1 MFNFFDNTPQPE
13 KNKPSNKDK
22 FSKFN
27 AKPMKKQNVEGFEMM
42 NGKLNG
48 SEYMSNRMEMFDLET
63 TKDSMKTGLESLV
76 AMIPGTKENM
86 EDMKKE
92 KMGHKE
98 MMGHKEKMGHKE
110 NMDVMGLFKETMGHK
125 EEEEEKESMDIMGMV
140 KDSLGMKEK
149 KGDKKKK
156 GNKKKKEAMT
166 MFAKEGMGHN
176 DDEEEIDDEDLLK
189 ELKDMEKDQEA
200 NMEEGMMNMTMDKNT
215 QVFAGGITIIALL
228 LLFKFMQK
236 K

>member
-76 AMIPGTKENM
+76 AMIPGNKENM

-92 KMGHKE
+92 KMASR
-98 MMGHKEKMGHKE
+98 E
-110 NMDVMGLFKETMGHK
+110 NMDVMGLIKSNMGD
-125 EEEEEKESMDIMGMV
+125 EDEDEGEKENMDIMGMV

-156 GNKKKKEAMT
+156 GGKKKKEAMT
-166 MFAKEGMGHN
+166 MFAKEGMGHD

-189 ELKDMEKDQEA
+189 ELEDMEKDQEA

>member
-27 AKPMKKQNVEGFEMM
+27 AKPMKKKDVEGFEMM

-48 SEYMSNRMEMFDLET
+48 SEYMSNKMEMFDLET
-63 TKDSMKTGLESLV
+63 TKDTMKTGLESLV

-125 EEEEEKESMDIMGMV
+125 EEEKESMDIMGMV
-140 KDSLGMKEK
+140 KNSLGMKEK
-149 KGDKKKK
+149 MAHKKKK
-156 GNKKKKEAMT
+156 GSKKKKEAMT
-166 MFAKEGMGHN
+166 MFAKEGMDHG
-176 DDEEEIDDEDLLK
+176 EEEIDDDEFLK
-189 ELKDMEKDQEA
+189 ELEDMDDDMEGD
-200 NMEEGMMNMTMDKNT
+200 MEEGMMNMTMDKNT
-215 QVFAGGITIIALL
+215 QVFAGGITIVALL

>member
-92 KMGHKE
+92 NMEDMKKKE
-98 MMGHKEKMGHKE
+98 MMARKE
-110 NMDVMGLFKETMGHK
+110 NMDVMGLIKSNMGV
-125 EEEEEKESMDIMGMV
+125 EDQDEEEKENMDIMGMV

-149 KGDKKKK
+149 KDKKKKK

-166 MFAKEGMGHN
+166 MFAKEGMSN
-176 DDEEEIDDEDLLK
+176 DDEDDIMK
-189 ELKDMEKDQEA
+189 ELEDMEKDQEA